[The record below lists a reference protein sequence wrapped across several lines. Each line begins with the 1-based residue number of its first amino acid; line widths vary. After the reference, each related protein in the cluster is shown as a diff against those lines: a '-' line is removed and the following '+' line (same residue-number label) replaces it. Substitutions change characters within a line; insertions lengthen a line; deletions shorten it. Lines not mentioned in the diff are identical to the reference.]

1 MLRFDSGFMRS
12 FSKRMSQS
20 VRISTLLAFPFV
32 LILLIYPLDIF
43 NKNAAEFG
51 NHPAT
56 LTPFFIAMG
65 TTALVCAG
73 VGFLL
78 TFYRRSAGFALTTI
92 SLWIGCSFT
101 LRRCDIS
108 RKTRGI
114 HWIRRGRKYRSSLI
128 WGGPLQL
135 RFIGEYL

>member
-1 MLRFDSGFMRS
+1 MQRAPTDRIAGFIAPFRATADRVSNVSSVMLRFDSGLIQPIP
-12 FSKRMSQS
+12 KRMSQS

-65 TTALVCAG
+65 TTALVCVG

-78 TFYRRSAGFALTTI
+78 TF
-92 SLWIGCSFT
+92 
-101 LRRCDIS
+101 
-108 RKTRGI
+108 
-114 HWIRRGRKYRSSLI
+114 
-128 WGGPLQL
+128 
-135 RFIGEYL
+135 

>member
-1 MLRFDSGFMRS
+1 MLRFDSGLIQPIP
-12 FSKRMSQS
+12 KRMSQS

-73 VGFLL
+73 VGLLL
-78 TFYRRSAGFALTTI
+78 TFYGRSAGLALTAI
-92 SLWIGCSFT
+92 SLWIGCGF
-101 LRRCDIS
+101 RRSDIS
-108 RKTRGI
+108 RKTCGI
-114 HWIRRGRKYRSSLI
+114 HWIQRQRKYRTSLI
-128 WGGPLQL
+128 WPNALQL
-135 RFIGEYL
+135 RFTG